1 MGGFMSDLNDW
12 MLKYPGRR
20 EPKPGELYVQFPP
33 RPDKHRIPLDQV
45 SHKKLL
51 TPKQASEV
59 LNRAET
65 TLSTWRQVRRRW
77 RKLSGQQKR
86 LFREEKGP
94 TYIKVKKSGRMRIA
108 YRMSDLISWVE
119 IRHIRKIRKGL
130 ERIDRVLEKQV
141 AGLEALRLRQ
151 RSSCDEVFH
160 RLQNITRTLVP
171 PTDARYP
178 DQVEWDALD
187 FEEYT

>member
-1 MGGFMSDLNDW
+1 MSDLNDW
-12 MLKYPGRR
+12 MLKYQGGSPRER
-20 EPKPGELYVQFPP
+20 EPKPGELYVQSPP
-33 RPDKHRIPLDQV
+33 RPDKHRIPLEQI

-51 TPKQASEV
+51 TPQQTSEV
-59 LNRAET
+59 LNRTET
-65 TLSTWRQVRRRW
+65 TLASWRAVRRRW
-77 RKLSGQQKR
+77 RELSGQRKK
-86 LFREEKGP
+86 LFRAEKGP

-130 ERIDRVLEKQV
+130 EQIDRVLEKQV

-151 RSSCDEVFH
+151 TSSCDGVFH

-178 DQVEWDALD
+178 DQIEWDILD

>member
-1 MGGFMSDLNDW
+1 MSDLNEW
-12 MLKYPGRR
+12 RNEYLSRSR
-20 EPKPGELYVQFPP
+20 PGEQQ
-33 RPDKHRIPLDQV
+33 IPLDKV

-51 TPKQASEV
+51 TPKQTSEV
-59 LNRAET
+59 IDRSVN
-65 TLSTWRQVRRRW
+65 TLSTWRAVRRRW
-77 RKLSGQQKR
+77 KKLPATERALFQQQK
-86 LFREEKGP
+86 GP
-94 TYIKVKKSGRMRIA
+94 RYIRVKKSGRMRIA

-130 ERIDRVLEKQV
+130 EQIDRVLEKQV

-151 RSSCDEVFH
+151 TSSCDGVFH

-178 DQVEWDALD
+178 DQIEWDILD

>member
-1 MGGFMSDLNDW
+1 MSDLNDW
-12 MLKYPGRR
+12 MLKYQGSSPKER
-20 EPKPGELYVQFPP
+20 EPKPGEPYVQFPP
-33 RPDKHRIPLDQV
+33 RPDKHRIPLDQI

-59 LNRAET
+59 LGRAVT
-65 TLSTWRQVRRRW
+65 TLASWRAVRRRW

-94 TYIKVKKSGRMRIA
+94 TYMKVKKSGRMKLV
-108 YRMSDLISWVE
+108 YRMSDLILWVE
-119 IRHIRKIRKGL
+119 IRHIRNIRKGL

-141 AGLEALRLRQ
+141 AGLDALRLRQ
-151 RSSCDEVFH
+151 ISSCDEVFR
-160 RLQNITRTLVP
+160 RLQDITRTLVP